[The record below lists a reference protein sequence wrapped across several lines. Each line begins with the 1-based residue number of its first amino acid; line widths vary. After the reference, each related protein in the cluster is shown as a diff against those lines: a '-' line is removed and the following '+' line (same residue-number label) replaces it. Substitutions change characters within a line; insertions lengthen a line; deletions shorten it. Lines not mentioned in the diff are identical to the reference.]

1 MNNFQIS
8 CSLLYNYIKYRPGSV
23 LRVVNENDH
32 LGLVVSGE
40 KEEGKIAKLNDHALK
55 LSKSFN
61 KVFVQHGLE
70 ESKEI
75 FLVARNSLNHWTSD
89 NEKLKDQILT
99 DLPEIQKTAFGQ

>member
-1 MNNFQIS
+1 MDHVMDLK
-8 CSLLYNYIKYRPGSV
+8 LLELS
-23 LRVVNENDH
+23 
-32 LGLVVSGE
+32 
-40 KEEGKIAKLNDHALK
+40 AKLNDHALK
-55 LSKSFN
+55 LHKSFN
-61 KVFVQHGLE
+61 KVFGQHGLE